1 MSRSRTEKLK
11 IRISSTPLRGPT
23 GVQGLPGQ
31 VGLGQSGQAG
41 PASGEDPAVR
51 AANAASFPRP
61 SPRGTGRSLVHGC
74 GLYHEEMA
82 ALDDAAF
89 AARTGAIFAGRR
101 ADLAGLAE
109 ADLARQSWT
118 PVGPRSYGGFL
129 EIRIFDFW
137 VHERDISTPL
147 GWPSDDGGPRAEI
160 ALGQVEA
167 SIGYIV
173 GKKIGLPDGA
183 SIVFH
188 LTGPVTRDLAVVVDG
203 RARAVDHVERPDVEL
218 TTSTV
223 TFIAAGSGP
232 DRPATADRRLP
243 RHLDRERPARRVRRA
258 QPEVHHLHRPAQREL
273 FPGCAYRRG

>member
-1 MSRSRTEKLK
+1 MTGLATIRTCLEQCYDAIESLAGRMDATQWQAQSLCPDWDMRAV
-11 IRISSTPLRGPT
+11 IAHLGMMERVMT
-23 GVQGLPGQ
+23 GWLPGSAGD
-31 VGLGQSGQAG
+31 VPPLDRAG
-41 PASGEDPAVR
+41 PYQR
-51 AANAASFPRP
+51 
-61 SPRGTGRSLVHGC
+61 
-74 GLYHEEMA
+74 EMA

-89 AARTGAIFAGRR
+89 AARIGEIFAARR

-129 EIRIFDFW
+129 EIRVFDLW

-160 ALGQVEA
+160 ALAQVEA

-188 LTGPVTRDLAVVVDG
+188 LTGPLQRDLPVVVDG
-203 RARAVDHVERPDVEL
+203 RARAVERVGHPDVEL
-218 TTSTV
+218 TTDTV
-223 TFIAAGSGP
+223 TFIQLAAGRIDPQRQIDAGLVTWTGNTELG
-232 DRPATADRRLP
+232 DRA
-243 RHLDRERPARRVRRA
+243 ARNLR
-258 QPEVHHLHRPAQREL
+258 
-273 FPGCAYRRG
+273 FTI